1 MTRMHLT
8 LYEEKDMA
16 RLNLTVDGKLLERFR
31 KAANEKFGY
40 KKGALKKA
48 AEEAIEKWLKLERK
62 T

>member
-1 MTRMHLT
+1 
-8 LYEEKDMA
+8 MA